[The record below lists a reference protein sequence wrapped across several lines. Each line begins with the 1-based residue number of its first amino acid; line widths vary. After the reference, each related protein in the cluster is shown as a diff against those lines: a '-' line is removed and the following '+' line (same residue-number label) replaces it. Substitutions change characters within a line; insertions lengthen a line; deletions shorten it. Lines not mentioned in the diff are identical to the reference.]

1 MPVMSARFVTRG
13 DDRCVGTLTDQLRRE
28 PPGLH
33 AGGSEY
39 WGLAWDALSWLER
52 EVRPGMATLETGS
65 GASTLVFA
73 AGGAEHEAV
82 TPSVD
87 EEARFRAACEQFGID
102 GTRVSFRIGLSHD
115 VLGTLEPRELDLVL
129 VDGAH
134 GFPYP
139 ILDWWLVAPR
149 VKVGGR
155 ILLDDAYMPPVRAIV
170 DALRA
175 QPQWEVEEA
184 ASFRTAVV
192 RKVAEGLP
200 SFDWEGERIGG
211 GMGFGYLPARERAIA
226 SGRQRLFSTR
236 VGLRAVELARRR
248 TGLRFRRR
256 G

>member
-1 MPVMSARFVTRG
+1 MTSLVE
-13 DDRCVGTLTDQLRRE
+13 QLRRE

-33 AGGSEY
+33 AEGSEY
-39 WGLAWDALSWLER
+39 WGLAWPALEWLER

-73 AGGAEHEAV
+73 AGGAEHVAV
-82 TPSVD
+82 TPAAD
-87 EEARFRAACEQFGID
+87 EEQRFRAECGRRGID
-102 GTRVSFRIGLSHD
+102 AGGVRFELGLSHE
-115 VLGTLEPRELDLVL
+115 VLPRLEARALDLVL

-139 ILDWWLVAPR
+139 VLDWWFAAPHVR
-149 VKVGGR
+149 IGGR
-155 ILLDDAYMPPVRAIV
+155 VLLDDAYMPPVRALV
-170 DALRA
+170 DALQA
-175 QPQWEVEEA
+175 QPQWEVEGA
-184 ASFRTAVV
+184 VGYRTVVV
-192 RKVAEGLP
+192 RKLAEGLP

-211 GMGFGYLPARERAIA
+211 GMSFAYLGTPARAVA
-226 SGRQRLFSTR
+226 SVRHRVFSTR

>member
-1 MPVMSARFVTRG
+1 MPVINARLRIRG
-13 DDRCVGTLTDQLRRE
+13 DDRRVGPLTDQLRRE

-33 AGGSEY
+33 AGGAEY
-39 WGLAWDALSWLER
+39 WGLAWDALAWLER
-52 EVRPGMATLETGS
+52 ELRAGMATLETGS

-73 AGGAEHEAV
+73 AAGAVHESV
-82 TPSVD
+82 TPAAD
-87 EEARFRAACEQFGID
+87 EEERFRAECERRGID
-102 GTRVSFRIGLSHD
+102 GSRVSFRLGLSHE
-115 VLGTLEPRELDLVL
+115 VLPMLEPRPLDLVL

-139 ILDWWLVAPR
+139 VLDWWFVAPR
-149 VKVGGR
+149 LKPGGR
-155 ILLDDAYMPPVRAIV
+155 VLIDDAYMPPVRALV

-175 QPQWEVEEA
+175 QPQWELEEA

-211 GMGFGYLPARERAIA
+211 GMGFAYLPARERVVA
-226 SGRQRLFSTR
+226 SARQRFFSTR
-236 VGLRAVELARRR
+236 LGLRAVELARHP
-248 TGLRFRRR
+248 TGLRFRRK

>member
-1 MPVMSARFVTRG
+1 
-13 DDRCVGTLTDQLRRE
+13 VGTLTDQLRRE

-39 WGLAWDALSWLER
+39 WGLAWDALAWLER

-82 TPSVD
+82 TPAAD
-87 EEARFRAACEQFGID
+87 EETRFRSECSRLGID
-102 GTRVSFRIGLSHD
+102 GSRVAFRIGLSHE
-115 VLGTLEPRELDLVL
+115 VLAGLEPRPLDLVL

-155 ILLDDAYMPPVRAIV
+155 VLVDDAYMPPVRALL

-175 QPQWEVEEA
+175 QPEWEVEDA

-192 RKVAEGLP
+192 SKVADGLP

-211 GMGFGYLPARERAIA
+211 GMSFAYLPARERAVA
-226 SGRQRLFSTR
+226 SVRHRLFSTR
-236 VGLRAVELARRR
+236 LGLRALELFRRGGGLRWRR
-248 TGLRFRRR
+248 TG
-256 G
+256 

>member
-1 MPVMSARFVTRG
+1 MTLV
-13 DDRCVGTLTDQLRRE
+13 DDLRRE

-33 AGGSEY
+33 AGGVEY
-39 WGLAWDALSWLER
+39 WGLAWAALEWLER
-52 EVRPGMATLETGS
+52 ELRPGMATLETGS

-82 TPSVD
+82 TPAAD
-87 EEARFRAACEQFGID
+87 EEDRFRAECARRGID
-102 GTRVSFRIGLSHD
+102 GSRVSFRLGLSHE
-115 VLGTLEPRELDLVL
+115 VLPRLDARPLDLVL
-129 VDGAH
+129 IDGAH

-139 ILDWWLVAPR
+139 ILDWWFVAGR
-149 VKVGGR
+149 LKVGGR
-155 ILLDDAYMPPVRAIV
+155 MLLDDAYMPPVRALV

-175 QPQWEVEEA
+175 QPQWELEEP

-192 RKVAEGLP
+192 RKLGEGGP

-211 GMGFGYLPARERAIA
+211 GMSFAYLPPAARVAA
-226 SGRQRLFSTR
+226 SARQRVFSTR
-236 VGLRAVELARRR
+236 LGLKAVELARRR

>member
-1 MPVMSARFVTRG
+1 M
-13 DDRCVGTLTDQLRRE
+13 GTLVDRLRRE

-33 AGGSEY
+33 AGGTEY
-39 WGLAWDALSWLER
+39 WGLAWEALEWLER
-52 EVRPGMATLETGS
+52 EVAQGMRTLETGS

-73 AGGAEHEAV
+73 AQGARHDAV
-82 TPSVD
+82 TPSPD
-87 EEARFRAACEQFGID
+87 EEERFRAECGRRGID
-102 GTRVSFRIGLSHD
+102 GSGVTFRIGLSHELLPG
-115 VLGTLEPRELDLVL
+115 LGDEPLDLVL

-139 ILDWWLVAPR
+139 ILDWWFTAERL
-149 VKVGGR
+149 KVGGR
-155 ILLDDAYMPPVRAIV
+155 ILLDDAYMPPVRALV

-175 QPQWEVEEA
+175 QPQWTLEPP

-211 GMGFGYLPARERAIA
+211 RMSFGYLPPAARAVA
-226 SGRQRLFSTR
+226 AARQRVFSTAL
-236 VGLRAVELARRR
+236 GLRVVELARRR